1 MKTDIKQLK
10 SKEAEVAAD
19 KTAAAPVNR
28 KPKTKV
34 LLVDDHPILRA
45 GLGKLINH
53 EADMMVCGE
62 AEDGPT
68 AFDLVGTL
76 MPDVA
81 VIDISLKGSNG
92 IELIKN
98 LKARYPELPTLVL
111 SMHEESLY
119 AERALRA
126 GSLGYIMKEEAIEQV
141 LVAIRRALAG
151 DIFLSEKMKSKMLQ
165 QMASGR
171 GKVISS
177 PIEQLTDRELEVF
190 RLIGEGCSTR
200 QIAGQLHLSVRT
212 VEAYREYIKTKLG
225 LKNATEL
232 VQHAFHWVHH
242 EAAA

>member
-1 MKTDIKQLK
+1 MKTDPKHIKL
-10 SKEAEVAAD
+10 KEADPVAD
-19 KTAAAPVNR
+19 KAAAPTVNR

-45 GLGKLINH
+45 GLGKLINQ

-62 AEDGPT
+62 AEDGPR
-68 AFDLVGTL
+68 AFELAGTL
-76 MPDVA
+76 SPDIA
-81 VIDISLKGSNG
+81 VIDVSLKGSNG

-111 SMHEESLY
+111 SMHDESLY

-141 LVAIRRALAG
+141 LVAIRKVLQG
-151 DIFLSEKMKSKMLQ
+151 EIFLSEKMKSKMLQ
-165 QMASGR
+165 QMASGK
-171 GKVISS
+171 GKVVSS

-190 RLIGEGCSTR
+190 RLIGEGYSTR

-212 VEAYREYIKTKLG
+212 VEAYREYIKSKLN

>member
-1 MKTDIKQLK
+1 MKTDSKQPK
-10 SKEAEVAAD
+10 HKGTEP
-19 KTAAAPVNR
+19 TAARAAEPAVAR

-45 GLGKLINH
+45 GLGKLINQ
-53 EADMMVCGE
+53 EADMMICGE

-68 AFDLVGTL
+68 AFDLAGTL
-76 MPDVA
+76 NPDIA

-92 IELIKN
+92 IELVKN
-98 LKARYPELPTLVL
+98 LKARYPDLPTLVL
-111 SMHEESLY
+111 SMHDESLY

-141 LVAIRRALAG
+141 LVAIRKVLQG
-151 DIFLSEKMKSKMLQ
+151 EIFLSEKMKGKMLQ
-165 QMASGR
+165 QMASGK

-212 VEAYREYIKTKLG
+212 VEAYREYIKSKLN

>member
-1 MKTDIKQLK
+1 
-10 SKEAEVAAD
+10 
-19 KTAAAPVNR
+19 
-28 KPKTKV
+28 
-34 LLVDDHPILRA
+34 
-45 GLGKLINH
+45 
-53 EADMMVCGE
+53 MMICGE
-62 AEDGPT
+62 AEDGAT

-76 MPDVA
+76 NPDIA

-92 IELIKN
+92 IELVKN

-111 SMHEESLY
+111 SMHDESLY

-141 LVAIRRALAG
+141 LVAIRKVLQG
-151 DIFLSEKMKSKMLQ
+151 EIFLSEKMKSKMLQ
-165 QMASGR
+165 QMASGK
-171 GKVISS
+171 GKVVSS

-212 VEAYREYIKTKLG
+212 VEAYREYIKSKLN

>member
-1 MKTDIKQLK
+1 MKTDAKQPK
-10 SKEAEVAAD
+10 VK
-19 KTAAAPVNR
+19 AAPPESKPPEPIPNR

-34 LLVDDHPILRA
+34 LLVDDHPVLRA
-45 GLGKLINH
+45 GLGRLINQ
-53 EADMMVCGE
+53 EADMTVCGE

-68 AFDLVGTL
+68 AFELVGTL
-76 MPDVA
+76 TPDIA
-81 VIDISLKGSNG
+81 VIDVSLKGSNG

-98 LKARYPELPTLVL
+98 LKARFPQLPTLVL
-111 SMHEESLY
+111 SMHDESLY

-141 LVAIRRALAG
+141 ILAIRKVLRG
-151 DIFLSEKMKSKMLQ
+151 EIFLSEKMKSKMLH
-165 QMASGR
+165 QMASGK
-171 GKVISS
+171 GKVVSS

-190 RLIGEGCSTR
+190 RLIGEGYSTR

-212 VEAYREYIKTKLG
+212 VEAYREYIKGKLN

-232 VQHAFHWVHH
+232 VQHAFHWVHQ

>member
-1 MKTDIKQLK
+1 MKTDSKQTK
-10 SKEAEVAAD
+10 PKD
-19 KTAAAPVNR
+19 AAPPAGKATAPVVNR

-53 EADMMVCGE
+53 EADMIVCGE
-62 AEDGPT
+62 AEDAAT
-68 AFDLVGTL
+68 AFDLVGSLT
-76 MPDVA
+76 PDIA
-81 VIDISLKGSNG
+81 VVDISLKGSNG
-92 IELIKN
+92 IELVKN

-111 SMHEESLY
+111 SMHDESLY
-119 AERALRA
+119 AERAIRA

-141 LVAIRRALAG
+141 LVAIRKVLQG
-151 DIFLSEKMKSKMLQ
+151 EIFLSEKMKSKMLQ
-165 QMASGR
+165 QMATGR
-171 GKVISS
+171 GKVITS
-177 PIEQLTDRELEVF
+177 PIEQLTDRELQVF

-212 VEAYREYIKTKLG
+212 VEAYREYIKSKLN

-232 VQHAFHWVHH
+232 VQHAFHWVHQ

>member
-1 MKTDIKQLK
+1 MKTDTKQPK

-19 KTAAAPVNR
+19 KSPAPPVNR

-212 VEAYREYIKTKLG
+212 VEAYREYIKSKLN

>member
-1 MKTDIKQLK
+1 MKTDPKQNQPK
-10 SKEAEVAAD
+10 RQE
-19 KTAAAPVNR
+19 AAAEAANPPVNR
-28 KPKTKV
+28 KPKTRV

-45 GLGKLINH
+45 GLRKLIDH
-53 EADMMVCGE
+53 EPDMMVCGE
-62 AEDGPT
+62 AEDGPK
-68 AFDLVGTL
+68 AFELAGTVQ
-76 MPDVA
+76 PDVA

-98 LKARYPELPTLVL
+98 LKARYPDLPTLVL
-111 SMHEESLY
+111 SMHDESLY

-126 GSLGYIMKEEAIEQV
+126 GSRGYIMKEEAIEQV

-151 DIFLSEKMKSKMLQ
+151 EIFLSDRMKSKMIQ
-165 QMASGR
+165 QMASGK
-171 GKVISS
+171 GKAVAS

-200 QIAGQLHLSVRT
+200 QIAGQLHLSIRT
-212 VEAYREYIKTKLG
+212 VEAYREYIKAKLG

-232 VQHAFHWVHH
+232 VQHAFHWVHY

>member
-1 MKTDIKQLK
+1 MKTEPKQRK
-10 SKEAEVAAD
+10 TPEPEVVPA
-19 KTAAAPVNR
+19 TPPINR

-34 LLVDDHPILRA
+34 LLVDDHPILRT
-45 GLGKLINH
+45 GLRRMIDQ
-53 EADMMVCGE
+53 ESDMQVCGE
-62 AEDGPT
+62 AEDGPK
-68 AFDLVGTL
+68 AFELCGTL
-76 MPDVA
+76 TPDIA

-92 IELIKN
+92 IELVKN

-111 SMHEESLY
+111 SMHDESLY

-126 GSLGYIMKEEAIEQV
+126 GSRGYIMKEEAIEQV
-141 LVAIRRALAG
+141 LVAIRRALLG
-151 DIFLSEKMKSKMLQ
+151 EIFLSEKMKSRMIQ
-165 QMASGR
+165 QMASGK
-171 GKVISS
+171 GKVVSS

-190 RLIGEGCSTR
+190 RLIGEGHSTR

-212 VEAYREYIKTKLG
+212 VEAYREYIKGKLN

>member
-1 MKTDIKQLK
+1 MKTDSKQHK
-10 SKEAEVAAD
+10 HKEVETTVPKATEPAVA
-19 KTAAAPVNR
+19 R

-45 GLGKLINH
+45 GLGKLINQ
-53 EADMMVCGE
+53 EADMMICGE

-68 AFDLVGTL
+68 AFDLAGTL
-76 MPDVA
+76 NPDIA

-92 IELIKN
+92 IELVKN
-98 LKARYPELPTLVL
+98 LKARYPDLPTLVL
-111 SMHEESLY
+111 SMHDESLY

-141 LVAIRRALAG
+141 LVAIRKVLQG
-151 DIFLSEKMKSKMLQ
+151 EIFLSEKMKGKMLQ
-165 QMASGR
+165 QMASGK

-212 VEAYREYIKTKLG
+212 VEAYREYIKSKLN